1 MNDEIFTPQMG
12 MDVIGSDGEKVGEID
27 AVEQDYFVVRK
38 GFFFPSD
45 HYIPFSAVDSY
56 DDNAVYLN
64 VTKDGALDQQWS
76 EAPVSGTTST
86 NVGVDDRLGVE
97 GTAAGTTWGQTDV
110 EDDSYTGVTDV
121 SANNDV
127 LDPAYTD
134 KDLDGYDRGVTG
146 STGGTYDADYTD
158 RNVGTYEGG
167 DDTIEVREETLGAR
181 TREVERGAVH
191 VDKHVVEEQQTL
203 EVPVTEE
210 EVHIERRAVDRP
222 ADSIDLDEA
231 SYEIPLRGEEVEL
244 TREARV
250 VEEIDIDKTARERT
264 ETVSGAVRREEV
276 DINTDEVDVDG
287 RRVRRD
293 GEVNYDDDRGLLDKA
308 KDALNPDDD
317 NRYR

>member
-1 MNDEIFTPQMG
+1 MDDQNFTPQMG

-45 HYIPFSAVDSY
+45 HYIPFSAIDSY
-56 DDNAVYLN
+56 DDNALYLN
-64 VTKDGALDQQWS
+64 VTKDGALDQQWGD
-76 EAPVSGTTST
+76 APVSSTTST
-86 NVGVDDRLGVE
+86 NVGVDDRLGVD
-97 GTAAGTTWGQTDV
+97 GTAAAGTWGQADV
-110 EDDSYTGVTDV
+110 ENDSYTGVSDV
-121 SANNDV
+121 AASNDV
-127 LDPAYTD
+127 LDPDVTD
-134 KDLDGYDRGVTG
+134 KDLDGYNAGY
-146 STGGTYDADYTD
+146 SD

-181 TREVERGAVH
+181 THEVERGAVH
-191 VDKHVVEEQQTL
+191 VDKRVVEEQQTL
-203 EVPVTEE
+203 DVPVTEE

-244 TREARV
+244 TRDARV

-264 ETVSGAVRREEV
+264 ETVSGTVRREEV
-276 DINTDEVDVDG
+276 DINTDAVDTDVDG
-287 RRVRRD
+287 MGTRD
-293 GEVNYDDDRGLLDKA
+293 HSYDDDRGLLDKA

-317 NRYR
+317 HRHR